1 MMESPGRLFAHKRL
15 CAVSLSHKN
24 DRRQLASNT
33 RSIGV
38 SRANVRRSEIM
49 QRYRLSIVVAV
60 GLVALLVIGVITGT
74 GSPSSRAEEG
84 QAILQMP
91 DFPPTPTIPPAPPQ
105 RQVAG
110 GPVLFSES
118 FDGAA
123 SLTNWQ
129 IIDVET
135 PQPGDESV
143 WKVVDGRLNQDR
155 TANAYNPNF
164 RDTMAIA
171 GSAGWS
177 NYTVTAKV
185 YDAASATVGLVARY
199 QGGSFYRFR
208 MFADGTDGDRTV
220 VLEKVVDGVAT
231 ELASA
236 NAIGYQHHRWYTI
249 ALSVSGDQIQAS
261 IDGVSALQA
270 TDGSLTAGQAGVTTI
285 AFGAVSFDDVT
296 ITGQ

>member
-1 MMESPGRLFAHKRL
+1 
-15 CAVSLSHKN
+15 
-24 DRRQLASNT
+24 
-33 RSIGV
+33 
-38 SRANVRRSEIM
+38 M

-60 GLVALLVIGVITGT
+60 GLVALLVIGVMTGT
-74 GSPSSRAEEG
+74 GSQSSLAEEG

-110 GPVLFSES
+110 GPVLFTDS
-118 FDGAA
+118 FDSTA

-129 IIDVET
+129 IIDVE
-135 PQPGDESV
+135 QPLPGEESV

-155 TANAYNPNF
+155 TARAYNPDF
-164 RDTMAIA
+164 RDTMAIT
-171 GSAGWS
+171 GSSDWS
-177 NYTVTAKV
+177 NYTVTAEV

-199 QGGSFYRFR
+199 QGGSFYRLR
-208 MFADGTDGDRTV
+208 MFADGTEGSRTI
-220 VLEKVVDGVAT
+220 VLEKVVDGIAT

-236 NAIGYQHHRWYTI
+236 NTTGYQHYRWYTI
-249 ALSVSGDQIQAS
+249 ALSVNGSQIQAS
-261 IDGVSALQA
+261 VDGVTALQA

-285 AFGAVSFDDVT
+285 AFGAVSFDSVT